1 MEENNIEGEKY
12 GNYDDLEKIM
22 DEYPV
27 PTTAKGIYEVLLKQ
41 KVMKRESLIPSRSE
55 KRNPGIKFKCSWGNL
70 LLVKS
75 VNPVL
80 KYFAWCCIQD
90 MVVVGERKHRRNQDK
105 NCHMEITNQITGELT
120 ECGVRESLR
129 HAMWECQVSS
139 SKFIKLREILG
150 EYLER
155 EITNEQILFLSF
167 NNRNKKKLKMGI
179 WITVNCLYFIYN
191 KRTAEVSDMLEEM
204 KKELFWHLMLERW
217 IAGRTAFNQLYGIID
232 RMVDDY

>member
-1 MEENNIEGEKY
+1 MEKEDFLRKKKTLFALFFQKGLLSRPRSTKV
-12 GNYDDLEKIM
+12 D
-22 DEYPV
+22 PV
-27 PTTAKGIYEVLLKQ
+27 GITGIYEVLLKQ
-41 KVMKRESLIPSRSE
+41 KVMKRESFIPSRSE

-105 NCHMEITNQITGELT
+105 NCHMEITNQITGEQT

-139 SKFIKLREILG
+139 SKEAG
-150 EYLER
+150 A
-155 EITNEQILFLSF
+155 EQIAQHVL
-167 NNRNKKKLKMGI
+167 
-179 WITVNCLYFIYN
+179 V
-191 KRTAEVSDMLEEM
+191 
-204 KKELFWHLMLERW
+204 
-217 IAGRTAFNQLYGIID
+217 
-232 RMVDDY
+232 